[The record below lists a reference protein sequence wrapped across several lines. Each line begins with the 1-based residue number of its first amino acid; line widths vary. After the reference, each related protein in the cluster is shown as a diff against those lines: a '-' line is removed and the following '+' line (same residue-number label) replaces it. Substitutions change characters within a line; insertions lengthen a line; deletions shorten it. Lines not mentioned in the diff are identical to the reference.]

1 MPTNGTE
8 DENPLLFSRQI
19 QEVATRKKPQ
29 MLFMRVLYKFLQIL
43 PKKDLKSMLFRRDAQ
58 PSN

>member
-8 DENPLLFSRQI
+8 DENPLPFSRQI
-19 QEVATRKKPQ
+19 QEVVARKKPQ
-29 MLFMRVLYKFLQIL
+29 MLFMRVLDNFLQIL
-43 PKKDLKSMLFRRDAQ
+43 SKKDLKSMLFRREAQ